1 MTITSVSTPS
11 ARSTEYLDPTSE
23 KRNAAMPTATAAA
36 ALSNAPTTSV
46 TAAQAPADTTWPDNR
61 RVPLWGSGGILTPSL
76 MSQSG
81 PADTDV
87 STMSVADR
95 LRAMQK
101 MESLQQAGDSSMPSA
116 MPPSTSAAWK
126 LDVQA

>member
-11 ARSTEYLDPTSE
+11 STSTDYRTPTTE

-36 ALSNAPTTSV
+36 ALDPVATPSV
-46 TAAQAPADTTWPDNR
+46 TAAKAPADSTWPDNR

-76 MSQSG
+76 LAQSG
-81 PADTDV
+81 AADTDV
-87 STMSVADR
+87 STMSVTDR
-95 LRAMQK
+95 LRAMQT
-101 MESLQQAGDSSMPSA
+101 METLQQAGDSSTPTA